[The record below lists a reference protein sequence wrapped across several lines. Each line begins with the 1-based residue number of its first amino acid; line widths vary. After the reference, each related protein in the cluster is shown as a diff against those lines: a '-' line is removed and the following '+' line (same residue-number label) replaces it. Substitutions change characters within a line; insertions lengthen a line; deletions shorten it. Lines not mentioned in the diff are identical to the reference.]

1 MTTNAIMMT
10 IGDRD
15 DFMWRWFKWLPSELQ
30 IEIMKKIPGWKREL
44 NKGDFVK
51 FKMNIPVYESHTW
64 NACWHSVN
72 AIVTDFVF
80 NEEKRLYEYCI
91 EICDRRV
98 YDRSDI
104 VGKSLF
110 WRPIGSELEVYN
122 VKDEVEREELMKW
135 HSKIA
140 KRRGYYI
147 GFRKSRGQAYQP
159 SGF

>member
-51 FKMNIPVYESHTW
+51 FKMNIPVYESHKW
-64 NACWHSVN
+64 NECWRSVN
-72 AIVTDFVF
+72 AMVSEYIF
-80 NEEKRLYEYCI
+80 NEEKKKYEYCI
-91 EICDRRV
+91 KLCDQHAGLV
-98 YDRSDI
+98 C
-104 VGKSLF
+104 KSIY

-147 GFRKSRGQAYQP
+147 GFRKSRGQYVP
-159 SGF
+159 YGVPTI